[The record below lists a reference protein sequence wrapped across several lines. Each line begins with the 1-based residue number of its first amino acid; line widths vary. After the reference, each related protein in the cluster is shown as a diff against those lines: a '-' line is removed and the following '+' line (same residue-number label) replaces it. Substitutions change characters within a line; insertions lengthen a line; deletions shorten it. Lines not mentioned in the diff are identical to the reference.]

1 MKKIYKNLCRY
12 DLYAGYFL
20 FISTYNKRKV
30 LEKFKVSENDYD
42 NTIKFY
48 NDDPEKWQPFLIV

>member
-1 MKKIYKNLCRY
+1 MIFMQDTSSLSQPTIKE
-12 DLYAGYFL
+12 
-20 FISTYNKRKV
+20 KV

-48 NDDPEKWQPFLIV
+48 NDDPEKWQLFLIV